1 MLTAIVQSGKPLVI
15 VAVDVEGESLVWAAT
30 FFLSANSKEQKH
42 NRHFRHYWK
51 HPRGPFLGQARG
63 VDFPTPEEARGCRR
77 SASRSSRLS
86 DAVLRSASNAGH
98 AGPPALQERG
108 RAEMDCRDRA
118 LRRLRLRH
126 PRVQLRTLRGAQERA
141 RLG

>member
-51 HPRGPFLGQARG
+51 HPRGPFLGKARE
-63 VDFPTPEEARGCRR
+63 VDFATPEEARGCQRA
-77 SASRSSRLS
+77 ASRSSRFS
-86 DAVLRSASNAGH
+86 DALLRSAGNAGH
-98 AGPPALQERG
+98 AGPPAL
-108 RAEMDCRDRA
+108 
-118 LRRLRLRH
+118 
-126 PRVQLRTLRGAQERA
+126 RA
-141 RLG
+141 RGGS